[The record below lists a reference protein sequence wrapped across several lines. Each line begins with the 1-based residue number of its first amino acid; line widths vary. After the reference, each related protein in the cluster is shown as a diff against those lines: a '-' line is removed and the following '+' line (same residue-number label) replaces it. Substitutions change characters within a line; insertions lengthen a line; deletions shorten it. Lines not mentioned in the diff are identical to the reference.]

1 MMLSPHFSFREFV
14 KSDYAIRHGLD
25 NIPSSWEIECM
36 RALCENV
43 MEPIRTLCGDKT
55 IIITSGYRSKIV
67 NAGIGGSKTSQ
78 HKKGQAA
85 DFEVLG
91 MGNKAV
97 INLIRKSEIQWDQ
110 LIYEFGEEGW
120 VHVSYAK
127 DVIPQRHMVL
137 TAVHVAMG
145 GVRYLP
151 FEEVTA

>member
-1 MMLSPHFSFREFV
+1 MMLSEHFSLREFT

-43 MEPIRTLCGDKT
+43 MEPIRLLCGEKP
-55 IIITSGYRSKIV
+55 IIITSGYRSKVV

-91 MGNKAV
+91 MSNKAV
-97 INLIRKSEIQWDQ
+97 INLIRKSEIPVDQ
-110 LIYEFGEEGW
+110 CIAEFGEEGW
-120 VHVSYAK
+120 NHVSYAK
-127 DVIPQRHMVL
+127 DSVKQRHEFL

-151 FEEVTA
+151 FEEHTS